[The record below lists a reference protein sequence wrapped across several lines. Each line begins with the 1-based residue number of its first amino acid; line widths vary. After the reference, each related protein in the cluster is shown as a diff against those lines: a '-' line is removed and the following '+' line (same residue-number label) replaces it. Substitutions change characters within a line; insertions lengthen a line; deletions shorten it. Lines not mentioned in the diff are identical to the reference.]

1 MPWPFLVN
9 SKEIGWSEGLTHF
22 AARNVRTIDFGPRL
36 NRGGSRTKKGK
47 KGQNIN
53 NFFHLQ
59 PLIELFWNTQGDSM
73 SG

>member
-1 MPWPFLVN
+1 M
-9 SKEIGWSEGLTHF
+9 EIGWSEGLTRL

-36 NRGGSRTKKGK
+36 NRGETRAKKGK

-59 PLIELFWNTQGDSM
+59 PLIEFLWNIQGDSM